1 MPKLKVFLERE
12 NKNLEV
18 EANTM
23 KDLFSKLN
31 VNPETVIISRNNELV
46 VDDVELK
53 EDDEIKLLSVI
64 SGG

>member
-1 MPKLKVFLERE
+1 MPKLKVFIERE

-18 EANTM
+18 EASSM
-23 KDLFSKLN
+23 DDLFSKLD

-46 VDDVELK
+46 IDDVELN